1 MTVANVN
8 VTKVLFKRGNTVQNN
23 AYTGVSGEI
32 TIDTQAKTLRI
43 HDGST
48 VGGNIITATLTGNAG
63 SQQQS
68 IDSLNANVG
77 AYQIYANANA
87 STQAISIDS
96 LNANLGAFQTFSN
109 SNASTQTTSINSIN
123 ANLGAFQSYANI
135 TLSTIANAASQE
147 SAINSL
153 NANIG
158 AYQTFAN
165 ANAASQTTEIN
176 SLRANITAANSAI
189 TSLTS
194 NAAIQAA
201 LLDTLTGNAAT
212 QSTVLDTLTAN
223 AATQA
228 TTLTSLLSNAIS
240 QETSLISLLG
250 NAATQGNLLN
260 SKANLSGAV
269 FSGNVTAPY
278 LFSNNNVHVD
288 GYILVGS
295 EHDQGTLFKN
305 PAALF
310 YGNTY
315 NQASDK
321 YFQLNLQNTD
331 PNGSGDIVIT
341 ADDGTD
347 VSNYITIGVNG
358 SSFSDPSYP
367 EGPGNYPHDGYIYF
381 TGGNL
386 VMATAPTGGSEIL
399 ITNNKGVY
407 IGTSNGTLDLS
418 SENINIQ
425 GNLLSQANNVSNL
438 GTDYAYFLNSYIGN
452 VFATSI
458 TTGNVLPSANVTYSL
473 GDATHQWKDLWVSN
487 NTIYIGG
494 TPVRVDGET
503 LLINNSPISSASII
517 GNLQIDNNNNQL
529 SFGPGESYSFL
540 YMKNDGSETR
550 LANDNGNVQIST
562 IKQGP
567 GGGTYFWTFDDTG
580 NILLPNNSS
589 SINYANG
596 VSILS
601 GLGGAVYGNIV
612 VGNSEINFVA
622 NSSGDGY
629 GFGTIEL
636 RPDTNAI
643 EDSYLIIDPTYPS
656 HIHIR
661 AGGAQDNSL
670 TELYLGGENSHFKVN
685 NGLNPDVSIAA
696 NNYVWL
702 FGTDGSLT
710 FPTSGNLIFD
720 SSATSIIDGVTDI
733 NAVGTIGAN
742 VIQVLSDL
750 TSFGAS
756 PAPRIYGF
764 SSIATTGSAVN
775 EGNISASG
783 NLVASLGA
791 YVSGNVFAARYNFA
805 NGVNILSTVGAG
817 SYGNTQVAEYL
828 PAYTGNVGAAR
839 VQVTNAVDFMY
850 GGYPYM
856 GWQLSGSD
864 TLKLR
869 TNIASG
875 DYTDDAIIVDRQSLA
890 VNVVATL
897 TAGNIVTTNGLFW
910 SNGVAYSSGGAASTG
925 NITFSD
931 TTISTAG
938 GAGQGIILN
947 SAGSGEIAMLDY
959 VGLNNTNPG
968 YWLHIGDGAPGAV
981 NNTGNISIDYNNG
994 LDSSRASTI
1003 IGYAWWDAGGNGN
1016 NNRGIGAHRQFGI
1029 YKNDDLYTTKYLE
1042 IDLNS
1047 GNANLT
1053 NIAVSRVTTTNGVFW
1068 ANGVAFSTGGSTY
1081 GNTEVA
1087 AYLLT
1092 YPNANFATLNTTS
1105 ANITTVRAANFN
1117 TANAVITGGYAT
1129 GLANISVTGNA
1140 TVGNLIGTSS
1150 NTTIVAGNYSSTFD
1164 TVGNVVLPSAFVS
1177 GNATVMGIAPGYA
1190 PNRPAFRIYGSS
1202 SNNWT
1207 TSNINFKGSD
1217 IVVDYN
1223 QGNYFNSTTGVFT
1236 APVAGLYSITLN
1248 ARIGNNN
1255 GQNQIM
1261 VLKNGLTSAGNVA
1274 VMWECDTNT
1283 GTAVHYGVSSVMK
1296 LVAGDFLTANITVG
1310 NVQFD
1315 ANDSW
1320 TVTYLG

>member
-77 AYQIYANANA
+77 AYQTFANANA
-87 STQAISIDS
+87 STQAVSINS

-109 SNASTQTTSINSIN
+109 SNASTQTTS
-123 ANLGAFQSYANI
+123 
-135 TLSTIANAASQE
+135 
-147 SAINSL
+147 INSL

-473 GDATHQWKDLWVSN
+473 GDATHQWRDLWVSN
-487 NTIYIGG
+487 NTIYIGN
-494 TPVRVDGET
+494 TPVRVHNGT
-503 LLINNSPISSASII
+503 LL
-517 GNLQIDNNNNQL
+517 
-529 SFGPGESYSFL
+529 
-540 YMKNDGSETR
+540 
-550 LANDNGNVQIST
+550 
-562 IKQGP
+562 
-567 GGGTYFWTFDDTG
+567 
-580 NILLPNNSS
+580 
-589 SINYANG
+589 
-596 VSILS
+596 
-601 GLGGAVYGNIV
+601 
-612 VGNSEINFVA
+612 
-622 NSSGDGY
+622 
-629 GFGTIEL
+629 
-636 RPDTNAI
+636 
-643 EDSYLIIDPTYPS
+643 
-656 HIHIR
+656 
-661 AGGAQDNSL
+661 
-670 TELYLGGENSHFKVN
+670 
-685 NGLNPDVSIAA
+685 
-696 NNYVWL
+696 
-702 FGTDGSLT
+702 
-710 FPTSGNLIFD
+710 
-720 SSATSIIDGVTDI
+720 
-733 NAVGTIGAN
+733 
-742 VIQVLSDL
+742 
-750 TSFGAS
+750 
-756 PAPRIYGF
+756 
-764 SSIATTGSAVN
+764 
-775 EGNISASG
+775 
-783 NLVASLGA
+783 
-791 YVSGNVFAARYNFA
+791 
-805 NGVNILSTVGAG
+805 
-817 SYGNTQVAEYL
+817 
-828 PAYTGNVGAAR
+828 
-839 VQVTNAVDFMY
+839 
-850 GGYPYM
+850 
-856 GWQLSGSD
+856 
-864 TLKLR
+864 
-869 TNIASG
+869 
-875 DYTDDAIIVDRQSLA
+875 
-890 VNVVATL
+890 
-897 TAGNIVTTNGLFW
+897 
-910 SNGVAYSSGGAASTG
+910 
-925 NITFSD
+925 
-931 TTISTAG
+931 
-938 GAGQGIILN
+938 
-947 SAGSGEIAMLDY
+947 
-959 VGLNNTNPG
+959 
-968 YWLHIGDGAPGAV
+968 V
-981 NNTGNISIDYNNG
+981 NNTSIADTIS
-994 LDSSRASTI
+994 
-1003 IGYAWWDAGGNGN
+1003 
-1016 NNRGIGAHRQFGI
+1016 
-1029 YKNDDLYTTKYLE
+1029 K
-1042 IDLNS
+1042 
-1047 GNANLT
+1047 LT
-1053 NIAVSRVTTTNGVFW
+1053 NG
-1068 ANGVAFSTGGSTY
+1068 
-1081 GNTEVA
+1081 
-1087 AYLLT
+1087 AYTFNLL
-1092 YPNANFATLNTTS
+1092 PM
-1105 ANITTVRAANFN
+1105 V
-1117 TANAVITGGYAT
+1117 
-1129 GLANISVTGNA
+1129 
-1140 TVGNLIGTSS
+1140 NLDHRIL
-1150 NTTIVAGNYSSTFD
+1150 Y
-1164 TVGNVVLPSAFVS
+1164 LP
-1177 GNATVMGIAPGYA
+1177 VMA
-1190 PNRPAFRIYGSS
+1190 
-1202 SNNWT
+1202 
-1207 TSNINFKGSD
+1207 
-1217 IVVDYN
+1217 
-1223 QGNYFNSTTGVFT
+1223 
-1236 APVAGLYSITLN
+1236 
-1248 ARIGNNN
+1248 
-1255 GQNQIM
+1255 
-1261 VLKNGLTSAGNVA
+1261 
-1274 VMWECDTNT
+1274 
-1283 GTAVHYGVSSVMK
+1283 
-1296 LVAGDFLTANITVG
+1296 
-1310 NVQFD
+1310 
-1315 ANDSW
+1315 
-1320 TVTYLG
+1320 

>member
-1 MTVANVN
+1 
-8 VTKVLFKRGNTVQNN
+8 
-23 AYTGVSGEI
+23 
-32 TIDTQAKTLRI
+32 
-43 HDGST
+43 
-48 VGGNIITATLTGNAG
+48 
-63 SQQQS
+63 
-68 IDSLNANVG
+68 
-77 AYQIYANANA
+77 
-87 STQAISIDS
+87 
-96 LNANLGAFQTFSN
+96 
-109 SNASTQTTSINSIN
+109 
-123 ANLGAFQSYANI
+123 
-135 TLSTIANAASQE
+135 LS
-147 SAINSL
+147 
-153 NANIG
+153 
-158 AYQTFAN
+158 
-165 ANAASQTTEIN
+165 
-176 SLRANITAANSAI
+176 I
-189 TSLTS
+189 TSQYGLGT
-194 NAAIQAA
+194 
-201 LLDTLTGNAAT
+201 TGT
-212 QSTVLDTLTAN
+212 
-223 AATQA
+223 
-228 TTLTSLLSNAIS
+228 
-240 QETSLISLLG
+240 
-250 NAATQGNLLN
+250 
-260 SKANLSGAV
+260 
-269 FSGNVTAPY
+269 
-278 LFSNNNVHVD
+278 
-288 GYILVGS
+288 IL
-295 EHDQGTLFKN
+295 ED
-305 PAALF
+305 
-310 YGNTY
+310 
-315 NQASDK
+315 
-321 YFQLNLQNTD
+321 
-331 PNGSGDIVIT
+331 
-341 ADDGTD
+341 
-347 VSNYITIGVNG
+347 
-358 SSFSDPSYP
+358 
-367 EGPGNYPHDGYIYF
+367 
-381 TGGNL
+381 
-386 VMATAPTGGSEIL
+386 
-399 ITNNKGVY
+399 
-407 IGTSNGTLDLS
+407 NGTLELIAKGGGSVVVGWDSTYGNGLG
-418 SENINIQ
+418 NI
-425 GNLLSQANNVSNL
+425 
-438 GTDYAYFLNSYIGN
+438 
-452 VFATSI
+452 ATVNFNEVGGEGI
-458 TTGNVLPSANVTYSL
+458 VLRTGNRA
-473 GDATHQWKDLWVSN
+473 ATEYNWNFD
-487 NTIYIGG
+487 NT
-494 TPVRVDGET
+494 
-503 LLINNSPISSASII
+503 
-517 GNLQIDNNNNQL
+517 
-529 SFGPGESYSFL
+529 
-540 YMKNDGSETR
+540 
-550 LANDNGNVQIST
+550 
-562 IKQGP
+562 
-567 GGGTYFWTFDDTG
+567 
-580 NILLPNNSS
+580 
-589 SINYANG
+589 
-596 VSILS
+596 
-601 GLGGAVYGNIV
+601 
-612 VGNSEINFVA
+612 
-622 NSSGDGY
+622 
-629 GFGTIEL
+629 
-636 RPDTNAI
+636 
-643 EDSYLIIDPTYPS
+643 
-656 HIHIR
+656 
-661 AGGAQDNSL
+661 
-670 TELYLGGENSHFKVN
+670 
-685 NGLNPDVSIAA
+685 
-696 NNYVWL
+696 
-702 FGTDGSLT
+702 GSLT
-710 FPTSGNLIFD
+710 FPTGGNLTFD
-720 SSATSIIDGVTDI
+720 SSAVSTIDGVTNI
-733 NAVGTIGAN
+733 SATGTIGAN
-742 VIQVLSDL
+742 VVQVLSDL

-756 PAPRIYGF
+756 PAPVIYGF
-764 SSIATTGSAVN
+764 RSISTTGSATN

-783 NLVASLGA
+783 NLVASQGA

-817 SYGNTQVAEYL
+817 SYGNTQVAAYL

-897 TAGNIVTTNGLFW
+897 TAGNIVTSHGLFW

-1207 TSNINFKGSD
+1207 TSNINFKGSG